1 MIRIIE
7 REKVSCFCAFTF
19 AVYLH
24 ILQKNISFVDIII
37 YYESREN
44 IKK

>member
-1 MIRIIE
+1 MFL
-7 REKVSCFCAFTF
+7 CFYICRLF
-19 AVYLH
+19 AYTSE
-24 ILQKNISFVDIII
+24 NISFVDIII